1 MRTSPWPRSRTSSST
16 WGSRTSGSCRCG
28 QPDILSS
35 RAPSVLTRTRSPRAW
50 TGSCART
57 RRAGSKLSSASTRTK
72 RPSTPSR
79 VTASNRSRPT
89 TCIPISI
96 GSRSSTRAWWDV
108 NVEAQDF
115 VLTFPNQLDRQIIE
129 LECAHDP
136 NFEAEI
142 VELLQQPDGMT
153 TIINSA
159 QKAIIN
165 DIDPGTY
172 PEMEGA
178 WPMLRN
184 IARDIYDKISR
195 TSATP
200 GTYGSPGGLSDLGQD
215 FSGIITAIAPLLG
228 TLAGAGASVYA
239 AEQQ

>member
-1 MRTSPWPRSRTSSST
+1 M
-16 WGSRTSGSCRCG
+16 
-28 QPDILSS
+28 
-35 RAPSVLTRTRSPRAW
+35 
-50 TGSCART
+50 
-57 RRAGSKLSSASTRTK
+57 
-72 RPSTPSR
+72 
-79 VTASNRSRPT
+79 
-89 TCIPISI
+89 
-96 GSRSSTRAWWDV
+96 

-239 AEQQ
+239 AEQQRQAQQYVAQEQLQANMAEIKAQEAMAAAQTALANTQTQPAVSSVLPTALATPVAGVINAVTAPISPGSPIQIWELALLAFFLMKK